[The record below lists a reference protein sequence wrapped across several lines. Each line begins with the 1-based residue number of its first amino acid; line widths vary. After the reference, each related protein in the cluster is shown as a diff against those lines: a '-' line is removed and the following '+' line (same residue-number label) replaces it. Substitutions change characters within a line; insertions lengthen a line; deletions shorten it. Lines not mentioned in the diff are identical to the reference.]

1 MWKKLVSGFLAM
13 MFLTA
18 MVLTAS
24 AEDTFTLRKGVQF
37 GDTMEQVRAKETLA
51 WNEDDCSDTLLAT
64 EDGTVAGISDVR
76 IEYYFDENGKLEE
89 VEWWLPERSYADSS
103 DSDYSKLYK
112 ALAQKYG
119 SPLGYTGGSCYIIT
133 GKALEGIALSCY
145 LSEWTDM
152 YGDLRDYDEWV
163 WDFGQGEHVKIEIAQ
178 GCGGSSILDAD
189 YHIFVGYKYF
199 TDADLQEAQDE
210 KQQENQAVMDDI

>member
-24 AEDTFTLRKGVQF
+24 AEDTFTLRNGVQF
-37 GDTMEQVRAKETLA
+37 GDTMEQVKAKETLTLK
-51 WNEDDCSDTLLAT
+51 SDTDGCLVM
-64 EDGTVAGISDVR
+64 EKGTVAGISDVQ

-89 VEWWLPERSYADSS
+89 VMWGLPERSYADSS

-119 SPLGYTGGSCYIIT
+119 FPLGYTGGSCYIIT
-133 GKALEGIALSCY
+133 GRALEGITLLCY

-178 GCGGSSILDAD
+178 GCWGSSVLDAD